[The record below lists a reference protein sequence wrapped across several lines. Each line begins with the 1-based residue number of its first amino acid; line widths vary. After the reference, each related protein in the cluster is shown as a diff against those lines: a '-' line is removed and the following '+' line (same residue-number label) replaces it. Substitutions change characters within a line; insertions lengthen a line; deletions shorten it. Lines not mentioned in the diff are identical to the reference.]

1 MGELN
6 VSKSSQA
13 TSVLDPPSG
22 ESQSDEAIG
31 HQDVP
36 VNCPD
41 SPTSCHE
48 CPLAEDCTEK
58 QLVEACKQGYVAAQ
72 RRLYED
78 HSERILSL
86 MMRITGNEE
95 DALDL
100 SQQTFIRVLNRIG
113 DFRGESALGTW
124 IHRVAVN
131 EALQHLRRKKR
142 QQRFAESIAKE
153 PRWSEPIHEDP
164 SLSLDVHAALRQ
176 LPERMREMVLLRY
189 EQGLDYA
196 EIAESLGVKQGT
208 VASGLNRARK
218 QLRSILK

>member
-1 MGELN
+1 
-6 VSKSSQA
+6 V
-13 TSVLDPPSG
+13 
-22 ESQSDEAIG
+22 EA
-31 HQDVP
+31 
-36 VNCPD
+36 NCLEPAA
-41 SPTSCHE
+41 SCEE
-48 CPLAEDCTEK
+48 CPLSDDCTEK
-58 QLVEACKQGYVAAQ
+58 ELVEACKRGYGEAQ

-95 DALDL
+95 DAFDL

-142 QQRFAESIAKE
+142 QQRFAEAIAKE
-153 PRWSEPIHEDP
+153 PRWSEPIREDP

-176 LPERMREMVLLRY
+176 LPERMREMVQLRY

-196 EIAESLGVKQGT
+196 EIAESLDVKQGT

-218 QLRSILK
+218 QLRSILQ